1 MEEPEQPCI
10 HILLFIT
17 GELTKHMGC
26 HDLERSYKELLE
38 MHGHMASSPD
48 KHGNGAGVVANIHR
62 GSGVIAIPQPADCP
76 ARDVTDEELEACTWK
91 LSLQHMPAPVIKVIA
106 QQLESPVLVSM
117 VVAFRNRSSEVRKKS
132 RSDSLS
138 REIAKTIR
146 RRVPYRIC
154 FHGWRR
160 SMAKALVGMSAGPKA
175 GSLMD
180 LSRHMYELM
189 NRSRDSVSSTKAP

>member
-1 MEEPEQPCI
+1 MILGWQRNDTNREEVRNKLVEAAWKSQNNRA
-10 HILLFIT
+10 FIFLMVLT
-17 GELTKHMGC
+17 GEINKHMGL

-91 LSLQHMPAPVIKVIA
+91 LSLQHMPAPVIKEIA

-117 VVAFRNRSSEVRKKS
+117 LEAFRDRSSEVRKKRAKAIHYQERLQK
-132 RSDSLS
+132 RSEEGC
-138 REIAKTIR
+138 RTGFVFMAGGE
-146 RRVPYRIC
+146 V
-154 FHGWRR
+154 WRR
-160 SMAKALVGMSAGPKA
+160 HL
-175 GSLMD
+175 
-180 LSRHMYELM
+180 
-189 NRSRDSVSSTKAP
+189 